1 MATRFDLPSIN
12 LPNLRGVAAWRPDT
26 TADRRMRAWQAVT
39 APWWIWSDLP
49 RLPLPSRNPALPPG
63 GVAGDWVVHGLDR
76 IATRVWI
83 QRMLAIVVRGIWL
96 TLLVGCLWLL
106 TDLLGGPEFDQR
118 IWLGFGAV
126 IMLCSLAIALLSR
139 PSRAQVARML
149 DRSFT
154 LQERISTALGNIGKD
169 VPVDGEHASVVYLQ
183 IADAANALTV
193 AQEQPAFRLR
203 PPAREFVMAIAL
215 ALALAALA
223 FARGAGGSVPPAQTN
238 VVPAFVPAAQRFV
251 QPEAQP
257 TPDPQNAPS
266 VAEVQQMVQSSI
278 DNQQDL
284 AALADALSDH
294 ALTRDAAEQIQQ
306 GNYSQAAEELRNV
319 AEQADQLSQSERDDL
334 ASDLNQA
341 ASQMSDGNQSLSNAT
356 QQAADGLQQGQDEAK
371 SGVRDLANAVEQSGQ
386 QVQSSETLDQAMQQA
401 QQNEAA
407 NAGQQGQP
415 ASQSQPGDQGEQSAG
430 QQNGT
435 GDPQSASSSAASGE
449 QSGQP
454 GEADSNSG
462 ANAESGIGQDPQSS
476 SGQPGEG
483 APSDASDSSA
493 PGQQSGEGQGQSQ
506 QPADNG
512 AASGESAQSS
522 SIQNTGKEGS
532 PNQSSGAGGESGDE
546 QAQGG
551 TDSNTGGKTAQD
563 SPGKD
568 PSEAS
573 VSDAA
578 QTGADTS
585 GASQDGREAVQL
597 SRAPEGESVQVGGSS
612 GASSLGPG
620 AGVTVSSG
628 ATQQGEVGQT
638 GPDSNHVP
646 PEYRSIVESYFSDKD
661 NGG

>member
-1 MATRFDLPSIN
+1 MATRVNLPSIS
-12 LPNLRGVAAWRPDT
+12 LPDLRGAAAWRPAAAT
-26 TADRRMRAWQAVT
+26 DRRTRAWQTVT

-49 RLPLPSRNPALPPG
+49 RLSFPSRNPALPPG

-76 IATRVWI
+76 IATRIWI
-83 QRMLAIVVRGIWL
+83 QRMLAIVVRGVWL
-96 TLLVGCLWLL
+96 TLLVGCLWMLV
-106 TDLLGGPEFDQR
+106 DLLGGPAFGRQ
-118 IWLGFGAV
+118 IWLAAGVV
-126 IMLCSLAIALLSR
+126 IMLCSLVIAVLSR
-139 PSRAQVARML
+139 PSRGQVARML

-169 VPVDGEHASVVYLQ
+169 VPIEGGHASVVYLQ
-183 IADAANALTV
+183 IADAANALTA

-203 PPAREFVMAIAL
+203 PPARELVMAIAL
-215 ALALAALA
+215 ALAFAALA
-223 FARGAGGSVPPAQTN
+223 FARGAGADVPPAQTN
-238 VVPAFVPAAQRFV
+238 VVPEFVPAAQRFV

-266 VAEVQQMVQSSI
+266 VAEVQQMVQNSI
-278 DNQQDL
+278 DNQKDL

-319 AEQADQLSQSERDDL
+319 ANQADQLSQSERDNL
-334 ASDLNQA
+334 ASDLSQA
-341 ASQMSDGNQSLSNAT
+341 ASQMSAGNQALSDAT
-356 QQAADGLQQGQDEAK
+356 QQAADGLKNGGDEAK
-371 SGVRDLANAVEQSGQ
+371 SGVRDLANQVEQSGQ

-407 NAGQQGQP
+407 NPGQGQP
-415 ASQSQPGDQGEQSAG
+415 ASQSQPGDQGQPSAG
-430 QQNGT
+430 QQSGS
-435 GDPQSASSSAASGE
+435 GDPQSASSSASGD
-449 QSGQP
+449 QTGQP
-454 GEADSNSG
+454 GQADSNSG
-462 ANAESGIGQDPQSS
+462 ANADSGIGQDQQSS
-476 SGQPGEG
+476 SSQTGNG
-483 APSDASDSSA
+483 APSAANDSAA
-493 PGQQSGEGQGQSQ
+493 PGQSSGDSQGQ
-506 QPADNG
+506 QPADSG
-512 AASGESAQSS
+512 ASSGQSAQSS
-522 SIQNTGKEGS
+522 AIQDTGDTGS
-532 PNQSSGAGGESGDE
+532 PNQSSGAGGESGDQ

-563 SPGKD
+563 APGKD
-568 PSEAS
+568 PSKSS

-578 QTGADTS
+578 QTGSDTS

-597 SRAPEGESVQVGGSS
+597 SRAPQGESVQVGGSS

-628 ATQQGEVGQT
+628 TTQQGDVGET

-661 NGG
+661 KGG